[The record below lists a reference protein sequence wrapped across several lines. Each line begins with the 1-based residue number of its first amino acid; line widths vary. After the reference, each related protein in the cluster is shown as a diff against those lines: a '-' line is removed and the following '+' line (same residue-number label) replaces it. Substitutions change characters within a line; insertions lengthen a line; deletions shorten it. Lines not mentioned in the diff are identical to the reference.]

1 MITAVHV
8 SLAIYPLEKHFQT
21 ENETG
26 QLRYANIGSCC
37 AISATTLSSLS
48 SRFQSGGTEARRIK
62 VKSPGL
68 ERGLGVS
75 HVPTAA
81 SRPPILAP
89 SYRGDVSPEDLAC
102 SLASSLFSPVTGGG
116 ACGQRGIAISEDFVG
131 FALK

>member
-37 AISATTLSSLS
+37 AISATTLVVGLGRTLS

-68 ERGLGVS
+68 ERRLG
-75 HVPTAA
+75 
-81 SRPPILAP
+81 
-89 SYRGDVSPEDLAC
+89 GG
-102 SLASSLFSPVTGGG
+102 LASPTSPR
-116 ACGQRGIAISEDFVG
+116 QLPDP
-131 FALK
+131 